1 LSRESLGAQWP
12 ETANKVLEKGR
23 AQWTSATQV
32 SMADGE
38 MKKRVCKG
46 RKKRTEKIV
55 IPFD

>member
-1 LSRESLGAQWP
+1 LGRESLAAQWP

-46 RKKRTEKIV
+46 RKKRTEKIS
-55 IPFD
+55 